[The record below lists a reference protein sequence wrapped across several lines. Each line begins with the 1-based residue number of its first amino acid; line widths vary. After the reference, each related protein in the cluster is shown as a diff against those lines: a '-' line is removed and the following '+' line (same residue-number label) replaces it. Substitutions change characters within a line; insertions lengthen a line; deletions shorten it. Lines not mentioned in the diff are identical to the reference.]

1 MRRSLRN
8 YKGLIGLSLFLIT
21 CLLIFANLWEIIA
34 AKTGAV
40 GLNASQMLW
49 YIALNEW
56 VLVSIP
62 SVHDDIE
69 EDLHSGRLAYQLPR
83 PISYI
88 GSQFAQSLGALTA
101 NLTVL
106 GAVSVIFVYFQVG
119 GLPFDFLGLILSMG
133 FGFIS
138 GILGIIYLMLIG
150 LSSFWLQDVSPFY
163 WIWEKLLFM
172 FGGLILPL
180 AIYPKWMQTLSQYTP
195 FPAILGQRSALAFDF
210 SPLHVVD
217 LISSLCLW
225 IALGLCGLFIL
236 YRKSLSILTI
246 EGG

>member
-1 MRRSLRN
+1 M
-8 YKGLIGLSLFLIT
+8 
-21 CLLIFANLWEIIA
+21 IA

-40 GLNASQMLW
+40 ALNASQMLW

-88 GSQFAQSLGALTA
+88 GSMFAESLGALTA

-106 GAVSVIFVYFQVG
+106 GVVTVIFVYFQVG
-119 GLPFDFLGLILSMG
+119 ALPFDFPALALSIG

-180 AIYPKWMQTLSQYTP
+180 TIYPKWMQTFAHYTP
-195 FPAILGQRSALAFDF
+195 FPAILGQRSALALDF
-210 SPLHVVD
+210 SVMHVID
-217 LISSLCLW
+217 LVSSLMLW
-225 IALGLCGLFIL
+225 IVLGLCCLFIL
-236 YRKSLSILTI
+236 YRKSLTILTI